1 MAEESKNATIKG
13 DPLPLEDMLNFAIV
27 DDADIESALEWFNE
41 HASIEWI
48 GALEAPPIEGA

>member
-1 MAEESKNATIKG
+1 MEVKQELPDFG

-48 GALEAPPIEGA
+48 GALEAPPIGGV